1 VIFID
6 TGAFVARHLGRDQ
19 YHAAARKAWSLLRR
33 HRYRLFTTNFVLD
46 ETFTLLARR
55 AGHAFAAERAR
66 NILVAPSLTI
76 LRPDATDELEALAA
90 FEKYADQEVSFTDCV
105 SFVLM
110 RKHGLRKA
118 FSYDRHFALAGFEI
132 WPGAEKPLFK
142 PQRQKGSPP
151 GQ

>member
-19 YHAAARKAWSLLRR
+19 YHTAARKAWALLQRR
-33 HRYRLFTTNFVLD
+33 RDRLFTTNFVLD

-55 AGHAFAAERAR
+55 AGYAFAAERAR

-76 LRPDATDELEALAA
+76 LRPDATDELEALTA
-90 FEKYADQEVSFTDCV
+90 FKRYADQEVSFTDCV

-110 RKHGLRKA
+110 RKHELRKA
-118 FSYDRHFALAGFEI
+118 FSYDRHFAVAGFEI
-132 WPGAEKPLFK
+132 WPGARKSASK
-142 PQRQKGSPP
+142 R
-151 GQ
+151 